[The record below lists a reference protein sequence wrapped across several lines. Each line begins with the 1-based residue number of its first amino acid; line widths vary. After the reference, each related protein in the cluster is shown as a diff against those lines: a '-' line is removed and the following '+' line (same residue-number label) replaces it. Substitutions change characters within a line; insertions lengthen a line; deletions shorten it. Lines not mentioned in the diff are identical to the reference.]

1 MYISLFR
8 DQILNPNEDDLKRTS
23 AEELSKLVEMAVDL
37 ATIRRKGED
46 SDSAEDYHRIQFV
59 GEVEVLTP
67 GKLDIP
73 ESELGSEGGESVYQL
88 PVVRTLDCVTSEAV
102 VEAAARQLLSSQ
114 L

>member
-1 MYISLFR
+1 M
-8 DQILNPNEDDLKRTS
+8 
-23 AEELSKLVEMAVDL
+23 SKLVEMAVDL
-37 ATIRRKGED
+37 ATIRRKGGD

-73 ESELGSEGGESVYQL
+73 ESELGSEGGESVYLL

-114 L
+114 P

>member
-8 DQILNPNEDDLKRTS
+8 DQILNPNEDDLKGTS

-37 ATIRRKGED
+37 ATIGRKGGD

-73 ESELGSEGGESVYQL
+73 ESELGAEGGESLYLL